1 MNNNLSN
8 IKKGKY
14 FLDKHNCIGMPTETV
29 YGLAAN
35 AYSSKAISKI
45 FKLKKRPKN
54 NPLIVHYSSL
64 EMLKRDCILNKNFTN
79 LYNKFCPGPL
89 TFILKLKKDSKI
101 SKFVTNKKKTL
112 AVRFPSHPKAKGL
125 LKILNYPLA
134 APSANISSRVSPVTK
149 NHVKEEFG
157 KKIKYIIEGG
167 LSKIGLEST
176 IINLTGKPEILRIGS
191 IDINKLSKVL
201 NKKLLY
207 RKKSYMKAPGQNRLH
222 YSPGIPLRMNCK
234 EASQDEAFILVKKRN
249 NSNKNFFY
257 LSKNKNLK
265 EAARNLYSVLRMIK
279 KKGYKK
285 IAVEKIENKGIGLA
299 INDRLLKASSKKYMN
314 TLVSVNILSK
324 NFSSFEAVK
333 EISFSINESE
343 ILGLLGPNG
352 CGKTTTIGMMLG
364 LLKPTSGEVIINGLN
379 VEKNRINLLK
389 KMNFISPYIELPKK
403 LTVKENLMVYGKLYS
418 VNNINNR
425 IDYLTETLRL
435 SEFINK
441 KTGELS
447 SGQKNR
453 VSLAKAVVN
462 DPDILLL
469 DEPTASLDPETGDF
483 VRTFIEKI
491 SSEKKMSILLASHN
505 MNEVKRLCK
514 SILMMKDGKIIDRG
528 TPSEI
533 INKHGK
539 KNLEEVFLK
548 LNRTKNEL

>member
-1 MNNNLSN
+1 
-8 IKKGKY
+8 
-14 FLDKHNCIGMPTETV
+14 
-29 YGLAAN
+29 
-35 AYSSKAISKI
+35 
-45 FKLKKRPKN
+45 
-54 NPLIVHYSSL
+54 
-64 EMLKRDCILNKNFTN
+64 
-79 LYNKFCPGPL
+79 
-89 TFILKLKKDSKI
+89 
-101 SKFVTNKKKTL
+101 
-112 AVRFPSHPKAKGL
+112 
-125 LKILNYPLA
+125 
-134 APSANISSRVSPVTK
+134 
-149 NHVKEEFG
+149 
-157 KKIKYIIEGG
+157 
-167 LSKIGLEST
+167 
-176 IINLTGKPEILRIGS
+176 
-191 IDINKLSKVL
+191 
-201 NKKLLY
+201 
-207 RKKSYMKAPGQNRLH
+207 
-222 YSPGIPLRMNCK
+222 
-234 EASQDEAFILVKKRN
+234 
-249 NSNKNFFY
+249 
-257 LSKNKNLK
+257 
-265 EAARNLYSVLRMIK
+265 
-279 KKGYKK
+279 
-285 IAVEKIENKGIGLA
+285 
-299 INDRLLKASSKKYMN
+299 MN
-314 TLVSVNILSK
+314 TLVSVNNLSK

-333 EISFSINESE
+333 KISFGINESE

-403 LTVKENLMVYGKLYS
+403 LTVKENLLVYGKLYS
-418 VNNINNR
+418 VNGINNR

-514 SILMMKDGKIIDRG
+514 NILMMKDGKIIDRG

>member
-1 MNNNLSN
+1 
-8 IKKGKY
+8 
-14 FLDKHNCIGMPTETV
+14 
-29 YGLAAN
+29 
-35 AYSSKAISKI
+35 
-45 FKLKKRPKN
+45 
-54 NPLIVHYSSL
+54 
-64 EMLKRDCILNKNFTN
+64 
-79 LYNKFCPGPL
+79 
-89 TFILKLKKDSKI
+89 
-101 SKFVTNKKKTL
+101 
-112 AVRFPSHPKAKGL
+112 
-125 LKILNYPLA
+125 
-134 APSANISSRVSPVTK
+134 
-149 NHVKEEFG
+149 
-157 KKIKYIIEGG
+157 
-167 LSKIGLEST
+167 
-176 IINLTGKPEILRIGS
+176 
-191 IDINKLSKVL
+191 
-201 NKKLLY
+201 
-207 RKKSYMKAPGQNRLH
+207 
-222 YSPGIPLRMNCK
+222 
-234 EASQDEAFILVKKRN
+234 
-249 NSNKNFFY
+249 
-257 LSKNKNLK
+257 
-265 EAARNLYSVLRMIK
+265 
-279 KKGYKK
+279 
-285 IAVEKIENKGIGLA
+285 
-299 INDRLLKASSKKYMN
+299 MN
-314 TLVSVNILSK
+314 TLVSVNNLSK

-333 EISFSINESE
+333 KISFSINGSE

-364 LLKPTSGEVIINGLN
+364 LLKPTSGEVVINGLN

-418 VNNINNR
+418 VKDIKYR

-435 SEFINK
+435 GEFIDK

-505 MNEVKRLCK
+505 MDEVKRLCK

-548 LNRTKNEL
+548 LNRT

>member
-1 MNNNLSN
+1 
-8 IKKGKY
+8 
-14 FLDKHNCIGMPTETV
+14 
-29 YGLAAN
+29 
-35 AYSSKAISKI
+35 
-45 FKLKKRPKN
+45 
-54 NPLIVHYSSL
+54 
-64 EMLKRDCILNKNFTN
+64 
-79 LYNKFCPGPL
+79 
-89 TFILKLKKDSKI
+89 
-101 SKFVTNKKKTL
+101 
-112 AVRFPSHPKAKGL
+112 
-125 LKILNYPLA
+125 
-134 APSANISSRVSPVTK
+134 
-149 NHVKEEFG
+149 
-157 KKIKYIIEGG
+157 
-167 LSKIGLEST
+167 
-176 IINLTGKPEILRIGS
+176 
-191 IDINKLSKVL
+191 
-201 NKKLLY
+201 
-207 RKKSYMKAPGQNRLH
+207 
-222 YSPGIPLRMNCK
+222 
-234 EASQDEAFILVKKRN
+234 
-249 NSNKNFFY
+249 
-257 LSKNKNLK
+257 
-265 EAARNLYSVLRMIK
+265 
-279 KKGYKK
+279 
-285 IAVEKIENKGIGLA
+285 
-299 INDRLLKASSKKYMN
+299 MN
-314 TLVSVNILSK
+314 TLVSVNNLSK

-418 VNNINNR
+418 VNGINNR

-528 TPSEI
+528 TPTEI

>member
-1 MNNNLSN
+1 
-8 IKKGKY
+8 
-14 FLDKHNCIGMPTETV
+14 
-29 YGLAAN
+29 
-35 AYSSKAISKI
+35 
-45 FKLKKRPKN
+45 
-54 NPLIVHYSSL
+54 
-64 EMLKRDCILNKNFTN
+64 
-79 LYNKFCPGPL
+79 
-89 TFILKLKKDSKI
+89 
-101 SKFVTNKKKTL
+101 
-112 AVRFPSHPKAKGL
+112 
-125 LKILNYPLA
+125 
-134 APSANISSRVSPVTK
+134 
-149 NHVKEEFG
+149 
-157 KKIKYIIEGG
+157 
-167 LSKIGLEST
+167 
-176 IINLTGKPEILRIGS
+176 
-191 IDINKLSKVL
+191 
-201 NKKLLY
+201 
-207 RKKSYMKAPGQNRLH
+207 
-222 YSPGIPLRMNCK
+222 
-234 EASQDEAFILVKKRN
+234 
-249 NSNKNFFY
+249 
-257 LSKNKNLK
+257 
-265 EAARNLYSVLRMIK
+265 
-279 KKGYKK
+279 
-285 IAVEKIENKGIGLA
+285 
-299 INDRLLKASSKKYMN
+299 MN
-314 TLVSVNILSK
+314 TLVSVNNLSK